1 MTLIFSRIRGKI
13 TLLALLLLCAVG
25 VWGAAIGGKTIY
37 LQAGDWSQDGA
48 WFQIYYWGSSGSGWL
63 TMENVT
69 CDIYKATIP
78 SGNYNGLKFCRT
90 QPGKPAGDWNYVWNQ
105 TGDLSPAANE
115 NKYDV
120 TWTGGTWYSHTVLPK
135 DTYIYF
141 DNSKTQWA
149 NVYMSM
155 VCGCS
160 NKDASISTYVMGQDC
175 ALYKMERYCGN
186 IYRAKIDRDAF
197 YSLFSFFA
205 DDQRNYD
212 HPYATSAVLH
222 FGVNKDYLVVNP
234 YERTFDEGRQSYVW
248 SGDLKKLPGTFDP
261 PLSTVDLS
269 VSERNPVH
277 RGTTVEISTDDLS
290 QTWRWYVSS
299 NGNSYS
305 STSTGV
311 SGSHKEKIT
320 VTPETSTYYKIQDD
334 KNICNAIYRVEIDIA
349 CNGEQR
355 TLLDLNFDDIDA
367 SGHHFTSEQQRREV
381 NPELGESVNDD
392 IYLYSGNG
400 KEILDGFYA
409 ILANPYYGGRGMQ
422 ISPVGCH
429 TLSCLRNVGSEGHYW
444 YANLS
449 DHTQG
454 NTGSY
459 IGGMLM
465 ANCKEKEEVI
475 FEYTTGKLCGH
486 NLFMTFSAWF
496 ANATSPE
503 LDAKEII
510 PINAQIRI
518 IGEDDNEVAHIDV
531 KKVKPNVSHALAW
544 KQGSSSFFSGNNDYL
559 KIQIVNYGESGTGN
573 DILIDDIK
581 FTACVPTVDAR
592 PATSVDCGES
602 TTLTVDPSGIAEI
615 FATTPYYLWQRW
627 NYSSEEWVSV
637 ADAAS
642 PGGSGVGNS
651 TYSFAT
657 EEHPEGEKPKFR
669 VIMSNDRAVAHQV
682 GGGNPPDCVNFAVTD
697 DILVDCKCV
706 PVTIEKTSGD
716 EEQTV
721 CEGNAISN
729 VVYTTEGNFVKGI
742 SVVGLPE
749 GMTAAESIVE
759 GNRRVTISGN
769 LPITGE
775 DQDYTITL
783 SAVGTTGISC
793 PSNELELVIHA
804 KEKPS
809 LTLKTGDR
817 ANQFICEKTN
827 DVDVDAL
834 NDYIV
839 DAINYTWG
847 GSATDVSITQ
857 SPAPTASQAGL
868 DVEKTPASKTITL
881 SGSPARTTE
890 YTIRTTGQNSV
901 CAAAVKTGTITVGD
915 VPGQPLLLYRQI
927 Q

>member
-1 MTLIFSRIRGKI
+1 MTLIFSRIRRKI

-37 LQAGDWSQDGA
+37 LQAGDWAADGA
-48 WFQIYYWGSSGSGWL
+48 WFQVHYWGGSGTGWR

-69 CDIYKATIP
+69 CDIYKVTIP
-78 SGNYNGLKFCRT
+78 SGDYNYLKFCRT
-90 QPGKPAGDWNYVWNQ
+90 QPGAPERDWNYVWNQ
-105 TGDLSPAANE
+105 TGNLSPSADE

-120 TWTGGTWYSHTVLPK
+120 TWTGGTWYPHTVLPK

-175 ALYKMERYCGN
+175 ALYQMERYCGN

-222 FGVNKDYLVVNP
+222 FGVNKDYPVVNP

-422 ISPVGCH
+422 KSPVGCH

-503 LDAKEII
+503 IDAKEII

-627 NYSSEEWVSV
+627 NYSTEEWVSV

-682 GGGNPPDCVNFAVTD
+682 GGGNPPQCVNFAVTD

-706 PVTIEKTSGD
+706 PVTIKKTSGD

-721 CEGNAISN
+721 CEGSAIAN
-729 VVYTTEGNFVKGI
+729 VVYTAEGTFATGTKVEDLPA
-742 SVVGLPE
+742 GLIASKS
-749 GMTAAESIVE
+749 GKT
-759 GNRRVTISGN
+759 VTISGT
-769 LPITGE
+769 LPVTGA
-775 DQDYTITL
+775 DQDYTIKI
-783 SAVGTTGISC
+783 SAQGTDGVTC
-793 PSNELELVIHA
+793 PSNVLELVLHA
-804 KEKPS
+804 KERPS
-809 LTLKTGDR
+809 LTLRTGDLKD
-817 ANQFICEKTN
+817 QFICRKTN
-827 DVDVDAL
+827 NAEIDSE

-839 DAINYTWG
+839 DDIQFTWG
-847 GSATDVSITQ
+847 GSATDVEISQT
-857 SPAPTASQAGL
+857 PEPTASQAGL
-868 DVEKTPASKTITL
+868 DVDKVMADKTVTL
-881 SGSPARTTE
+881 SGSPARTTT
-890 YTIRTTGQNSV
+890 YTVSTTGQNSV
-901 CAAAVKTGTITVGD
+901 CAAAVMSGTITVGD
-915 VPGQPLLLYRQI
+915 IPDEPGFKYKQLK
-927 Q
+927 